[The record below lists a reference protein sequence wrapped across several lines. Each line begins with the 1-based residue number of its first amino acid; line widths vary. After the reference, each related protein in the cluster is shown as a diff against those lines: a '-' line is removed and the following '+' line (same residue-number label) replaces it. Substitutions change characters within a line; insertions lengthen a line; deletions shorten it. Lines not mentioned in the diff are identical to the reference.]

1 MDPNPAAPASG
12 RLLDRTIAL
21 NGKTIAG
28 SSGKDGSEMAVTHII
43 TYRSERTIPG
53 CRQPQGW
60 QQRTEHDSDPIH
72 HPFDASESKVFNVFA
87 RKQELGAV

>member
-21 NGKTIAG
+21 DGKTIAL
-28 SSGKDGSEMAVTHII
+28 SRGKDGSDMAVTRIFAYGI
-43 TYRSERTIPG
+43 ERTIPG

-87 RKQELGAV
+87 RKQE